1 MAIQPQTQKALSLSL
16 ANGKKKKKIVVSYL
30 LDEVTRRR
38 DTM

>member
-1 MAIQPQTQKALSLSL
+1 MAIQPQTQKALSLSQTV
-16 ANGKKKKKIVVSYL
+16 KKKKKIVVSYL